1 VSDSP
6 DVLAEIEEALQEHGL
21 RNEFLPHMCGGCGNQ
36 PFGACQTHRALTGW
50 KKAEIA
56 NRQRRSEAEDA
67 LRGLT
72 PGGSEFQTPE
82 ECVAFVRAD
91 RESARRA
98 MLAFKLRADK
108 AEEEKR
114 ALAEALRV
122 LAESTP
128 WDNLEA
134 WYPAMSPTEREALD
148 VVREALLAV
157 KESA

>member
-1 VSDSP
+1 MSDSP
-6 DVLAEIEEALQEHGL
+6 DVLAEIEALLEEHSEARGL
-21 RNEFLPHMCGGCGNQ
+21 VNKPYKVSTCIRCRLRYPCDAFK
-36 PFGACQTHRALTGW
+36 ALTGW

-72 PGGSEFQTPE
+72 PGGSEFQAPE
-82 ECVAFVRAD
+82 ECVAFVWAD

-114 ALAEALRV
+114 ELVEALRWAV
-122 LAESTP
+122 ADLKNWATR
-128 WDNLEA
+128 L
-134 WYPAMSPTEREALD
+134 T
-148 VVREALLAV
+148 VRGNHTSLSNAGALLAA
-157 KESA
+157 KECA